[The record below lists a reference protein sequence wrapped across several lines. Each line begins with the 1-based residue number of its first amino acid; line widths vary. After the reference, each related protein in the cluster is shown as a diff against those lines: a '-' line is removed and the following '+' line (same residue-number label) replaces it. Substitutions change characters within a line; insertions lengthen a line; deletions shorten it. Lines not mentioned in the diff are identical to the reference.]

1 MSNPLIIPEKST
13 EGGTE
18 DLQKILDDLNRAC
31 KDIQLSMVSTR
42 DGLTMTSLGSVL
54 DPDRVGAMCSEF
66 LAVCEKTAIELQRG
80 TLQQMLVKCSD
91 GCLVLMSAGDQ
102 AVLAIM
108 TRQDANLGMIFLEG
122 ERAVDSIVKAL

>member
-1 MSNPLIIPEKST
+1 MSNPLIAPEKTS
-13 EGGTE
+13 ESGTE

-31 KDIQLSMVSTR
+31 KDIQLSMVATR

-54 DPDRVGAMCSEF
+54 DPDRVGAMCSEL

-80 TLQQMLVKCSD
+80 TLQEMLVKCSD
-91 GCLVLMSAGDQ
+91 GCLVLMSIGDQ

-108 TRQDANLGMIFLEG
+108 TREDANLGLVFLES
-122 ERAVDSIVKAL
+122 ERAVAAIKKSL

>member
-1 MSNPLIIPEKST
+1 MSNPLIAPEKAS

-31 KDIQLSMVSTR
+31 KDIQLSMVATR

-54 DPDRVGAMCSEF
+54 DPDRVGAMCSE
-66 LAVCEKTAIELQRG
+66 LLTVCEKTAIELQRG
-80 TLQQMLVKCSD
+80 TLEEMLVKGSD
-91 GCLVLMSAGDQ
+91 GCLVLMSAGEQ

-108 TRQDANLGMIFLEG
+108 TREDANLGLVFLEG
-122 ERAVDSIVKAL
+122 ERAITSIKKLL

>member
-1 MSNPLIIPEKST
+1 MSDALFIPDKTSG
-13 EGGTE
+13 GGTE
-18 DLQKILDDLNRAC
+18 ELQQILDNLNRAC

-54 DPDRVGAMCSEF
+54 DPERVGAMCSEF

-80 TLQQMLVKCSD
+80 TLEQMLVKCSD

-122 ERAVDSIVKAL
+122 GRAAEEIIKAL